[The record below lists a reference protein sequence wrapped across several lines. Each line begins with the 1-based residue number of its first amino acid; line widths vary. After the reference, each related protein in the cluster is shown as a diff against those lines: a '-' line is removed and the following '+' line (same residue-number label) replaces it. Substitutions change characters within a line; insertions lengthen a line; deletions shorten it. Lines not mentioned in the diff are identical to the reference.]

1 MIEGNN
7 KEDTKHMIFVVE
19 FPIWSL
25 LFCAYIE
32 TQWDAHK
39 KIESKP
45 TLLSIKKSMSWME
58 LIG

>member
-45 TLLSIKKSMSWME
+45 TLFSIKKSMS
-58 LIG
+58 